1 MATKGPSEAFVS
13 VCERELGIDDFYDV
27 YDKIESLSAHWK
39 QIAISLHIKMDTI
52 SKIRANA
59 NGDTTACLQEVLE
72 CWLKKDYDY
81 ERCGGSDSALADEI
95 AQEHPATGGTTP
107 HTKRTTYIK
116 KAGSTTDYIPSTIID
131 FNLHRELFEIQE
143 QFAKAIQETIKYYP
157 KRYLPNL
164 IEYITAHIT
173 TLLGPHENTPAK
185 AQAVRKEF
193 KEIKT
198 VHDFFGLLQ
207 DKYTSWFKYGPIKK
221 LVDENF
227 MEYATETDFDYI
239 ASGSWLCY
247 EQRLQDYFRRCIT
260 IANPALYGITD
271 APPGKPVIIA
281 KVDRGDYNQN
291 DLYFLR
297 KAIPPEL
304 DRPDLKLY
312 LCQVLPN

>member
-81 ERCGGSDSALADEI
+81 ERC
-95 AQEHPATGGTTP
+95 
-107 HTKRTTYIK
+107 
-116 KAGSTTDYIPSTIID
+116 GSTTDYIPSTIID